1 MKLFMT
7 SLLIA
12 AIVALAPLAGAEAGL
27 REGRAAY
34 AQGDYATA
42 LEEILPLAEA
52 GNADA
57 QRLLGVMY
65 RQGQGVAKDAE
76 RALYW
81 TQQAVAQGDAPAQ
94 FNLANMYETGD
105 TVARNIALAAARAGI
120 PLAQYRLGAFFLE
133 GQGGVRDPVLAF
145 VWYSRAAANERS
157 GGLAGHAAKARDK
170 IARSLSESEKARGAT
185 IMNKTA
191 KASEGGSGTA
201 RVPRKRS
208 AGTGF
213 IVSAD
218 GHILTNNH
226 VVAGCAEVRIKPLV
240 VPVLAQDAALDLALL
255 KLGAKFKR
263 FATFRDG
270 GIRKGETVVVAGF
283 PLPGL
288 LASDLKITTG
298 TVSGRAGPG
307 NNKNLI
313 QLSRRCKRAIA
324 AGRSWICRAMWSAW

>member
-42 LEEILPLAEA
+42 LEEILPLA
-52 GNADA
+52 DA
-57 QRLLGVMY
+57 QRLLGVMC
-65 RQGQGVAKDAE
+65 RQGQGAAKDAE

-94 FNLANMYETGD
+94 FNLANMYEAGD
-105 TVARNIALAAARAGI
+105 TV
-120 PLAQYRLGAFFLE
+120 AQYRLGAFFLE

-270 GIRKGETVVVAGF
+270 ESVVVTGF

-313 QLSRRCKRAIA
+313 QLSRRCKRAIT

>member
-1 MKLFMT
+1 M
-7 SLLIA
+7 
-12 AIVALAPLAGAEAGL
+12 
-27 REGRAAY
+27 
-34 AQGDYATA
+34 
-42 LEEILPLAEA
+42 
-52 GNADA
+52 
-57 QRLLGVMY
+57 
-65 RQGQGVAKDAE
+65 
-76 RALYW
+76 
-81 TQQAVAQGDAPAQ
+81 
-94 FNLANMYETGD
+94 
-105 TVARNIALAAARAGI
+105 ARNIALAAARAGI

-157 GGLAGHAAKARDK
+157 GGLAAHAAKARDK
-170 IARSLSESEKARGAT
+170 IARTLSESEKARGAA

-201 RVPRKRS
+201 RAPRKRS
-208 AGTGF
+208 TGTGF

-255 KLGAKFKR
+255 KVGAKFKR

-298 TVSGRAGPG
+298 TVSGLAGPG

-313 QLSRRCKRAIA
+313 QLSAPVQKGNSGGPLLDLSGHVVGVVMGKLDALKLARATGDIPQNVNFAIKGNVARDFMA
-324 AGRSWICRAMWSAW
+324 ANGVEAVAAFSAIDLPPADVAERAQLYTALIECWK

>member
-1 MKLFMT
+1 MR
-7 SLLIA
+7 SI
-12 AIVALAPLAGAEAGL
+12 
-27 REGRAAY
+27 GR
-34 AQGDYATA
+34 
-42 LEEILPLAEA
+42 
-52 GNADA
+52 N
-57 QRLLGVMY
+57 
-65 RQGQGVAKDAE
+65 K
-76 RALYW
+76 
-81 TQQAVAQGDAPAQ
+81 AVAQGDTPAQ

-105 TVARNIALAAARAGI
+105 TVA
-120 PLAQYRLGAFFLE
+120 QYRLGAFFLE
-133 GQGGVRDPVLAF
+133 GQGGVKDPVLAF

-170 IARSLSESEKARGAT
+170 FARPLSESEKARGAA

-191 KASEGGSGTA
+191 KASEGGSRTA
-201 RVPRKRS
+201 RPPRKRS
-208 AGTGF
+208 TGTGF
-213 IVSAD
+213 IVNAD

-288 LASDLKITTG
+288 VAPSPSPSNQQYSVHSASESPL
-298 TVSGRAGPG
+298 
-307 NNKNLI
+307 LMH
-313 QLSRRCKRAIA
+313 
-324 AGRSWICRAMWSAW
+324 SW

>member
-1 MKLFMT
+1 MNLFMT
-7 SLLIA
+7 SLLI
-12 AIVALAPLAGAEAGL
+12 
-27 REGRAAY
+27 
-34 AQGDYATA
+34 
-42 LEEILPLAEA
+42 A

-57 QRLLGVMY
+57 QRLLEVMY
-65 RQGQGVAKDAE
+65 RQGQGGAKDAE

-94 FNLANMYETGD
+94 FNLANMYETSD
-105 TVARNIALAAARAGI
+105 TVARNIALAAKHYLTAARAGI

-133 GQGGVRDPVLAF
+133 GQGGVRDPVLA
-145 VWYSRAAANERS
+145 
-157 GGLAGHAAKARDK
+157 
-170 IARSLSESEKARGAT
+170 
-185 IMNKTA
+185 
-191 KASEGGSGTA
+191 
-201 RVPRKRS
+201 
-208 AGTGF
+208 
-213 IVSAD
+213 
-218 GHILTNNH
+218 
-226 VVAGCAEVRIKPLV
+226 
-240 VPVLAQDAALDLALL
+240 QDAALDLALL
-255 KLGAKFKR
+255 KPGAKFKR

-313 QLSRRCKRAIA
+313 QLSRRRKRAIA